1 MSRSQ
6 HVALAAL
13 ALLVLS
19 AGCAGLLGGDSE
31 QARQL
36 QQASLDAMD
45 GVDTYAFEMTMTAS
59 AEGRSVDVEATGV
72 ANRSGQRSMVT
83 LTVDTPRGDQRVTA
97 YLVNGTA
104 YAEAGGEWQT
114 REVDLAQQRDRL
126 RQIAAV
132 LNGST
137 VTLEGNTTID
147 GEPVSTLR
155 LDVPQDKLDELS
167 VLSQG
172 AGSTGVADLEFTE
185 FTYTLHVSR
194 EDHLPRKVEL
204 DATAQ
209 AGGQSVELTGTVRY
223 SAFGQPQNI
232 TLPAD
237 APA

>member
-1 MSRSQ
+1 MSRTRN
-6 HVALAAL
+6 VALAAL
-13 ALLVLS
+13 TLLVLS
-19 AGCAGLLGGDSE
+19 AGCAGLLGGESE

-45 GVDTYAFEMTMTAS
+45 EVDTYEFEMTMTAS
-59 AEGRSVDVEATGV
+59 AEGQSVNVEATGA
-72 ANRSGQRSMVT
+72 ANRSGQRSTVT

-97 YLVNGTA
+97 YLVDGTA
-104 YAEAGGEWQT
+104 YAEGGGEWQT

-126 RQIAAV
+126 QQMAEI
-132 LNGST
+132 LNAST
-137 VTLEGNTTID
+137 VTVEGNVTVD
-147 GEPVSTLR
+147 GEPLSTLR
-155 LDVPQDKLDELS
+155 LEVPQDKLGELS

-172 AGSTGVADLEFTE
+172 TGGAGVADFEFTE

-194 EDHLPRKVEL
+194 DDHLPRQVEI

-209 AGGQSVELTGTVRY
+209 VGGQSVELTGTVRY
-223 SAFGQPQNI
+223 SAYGQPQNI

>member
-1 MSRSQ
+1 MSRTR

-19 AGCAGLLGGDSE
+19 AGCAGLLGGESE

-45 GVDTYAFEMTMTAS
+45 GVDTYEFEMTMTAS
-59 AEGRSVDVEATGV
+59 AEGRAVDVDATGV
-72 ANRSGQRSMVT
+72 ANRSAERSRVT

-97 YLVNGTA
+97 YLVDGTA
-104 YAEAGGEWQT
+104 YAEAGGEWRT
-114 REVDLAQQRDRL
+114 RDIDLAQQRDRL
-126 RQIAAV
+126 QQMAEI
-132 LNGST
+132 LNAST
-137 VTLEGNTTID
+137 VTFEGNTTVD

-155 LDVPQDKLDELS
+155 LEVPQNRLDELS

-172 AGSTGVADLEFTE
+172 TGGAGVSDFEFTE
-185 FTYTLHVSR
+185 VTYTLQVSR
-194 EDHLPRKVEL
+194 EDHLPREVGI

-223 SAFGQPQNI
+223 DAFGQPQNI